1 MIDLL
6 SGSVDFQASDKSSE
20 NTTKLEHNGS
30 DEQKVEEGGVSEDLI
45 KF

>member
-6 SGSVDFQASDKSSE
+6 SGSVDFQASGKSSG
-20 NTTKLEHNGS
+20 NTNKLEHSGS
-30 DEQKVEEGGVSEDLI
+30 DELKVEEGGVSEDLI